1 MFASEKGKRDMAIPD
16 FQSIML
22 PLLKF
27 CADGKEHTNRDS
39 LDALAQEFGLTAEEQ
54 KELLPSGQ
62 QCVIDNR
69 VAWARAHMKMA
80 DLVENTRRGVF
91 RITGRGQEV
100 LKQNPQ
106 QINLRFLRQFPEYE
120 AAREKHKENRR
131 QESSSDVD
139 EQQNKTPAEQLEEAY
154 QTLRENLASEIL
166 AQLKSSS
173 PIFFEKVV
181 VEVLV
186 KMGYGGSRKDAGQ
199 AIGRSGDEGIDGII
213 KEDRLG
219 LDIIYIQAKKWD
231 NSISRP
237 EIQKFAGAL
246 QGKRARK
253 GIFITTSDFSQS
265 AHEYV
270 ATIDSKIILI
280 DGQQL
285 AQHMMDFGVGVAT
298 DAVYELK
305 RLDSDY
311 FTDN

>member
-1 MFASEKGKRDMAIPD
+1 MPLPD
-16 FQSIML
+16 FQSVML

-27 CADGKEHTNRDS
+27 CADGQEYTNRQAI
-39 LDALAQEFGLTAEEQ
+39 DALSREFGLTEDEQ

-62 QCVIDNR
+62 QCVFDNR

-80 DLVENTRRGVF
+80 NLVENTRRGVF
-91 RITGRGQEV
+91 RITERGKDVLGRSPSE
-100 LKQNPQ
+100 
-106 QINLRFLRQFPEYE
+106 INLRFLRQFPEYNS
-120 AAREKHKENRR
+120 ARDRQQDNRR
-131 QESSSDVD
+131 EEETSSACDENES
-139 EQQNKTPAEQLEEAY
+139 KTPAERLEEAY
-154 QTLRENLASEIL
+154 MTLRENLASELIS
-166 AQLKSSS
+166 QLKSSS
-173 PIFFEKVV
+173 PNFFEKVV
-181 VEVLV
+181 IEVLV

-219 LDIIYIQAKKWD
+219 LDIIYIQAKKWE
-231 NSISRP
+231 NTISRP

-270 ATIDSKIILI
+270 ASIDSKIILI

-285 AQHMMDFGVGVAT
+285 AKLMIDFAVGVAT
-298 DAVYELK
+298 DATYELK

-311 FTDN
+311 FTEN

>member
-1 MFASEKGKRDMAIPD
+1 MAIPD

-27 CADGKEHTNRDS
+27 CADGKEHTNRDAV
-39 LDALAQEFGLTAEEQ
+39 DALAMEFNLSEDEQ

-80 DLVENTRRGVF
+80 GLVENTRRGVF
-91 RITGRGQEV
+91 RITARGQEA
-100 LKQNPQ
+100 LEKKPTE
-106 QINLRFLRQFPEYE
+106 INLRYLSEFPEYIE
-120 AAREKHKENRR
+120 ARDKHKGNQQQKISISDD
-131 QESSSDVD
+131 QEI
-139 EQQNKTPAEQLEEAY
+139 QTPAERLEEAY
-154 QTLRENLASEIL
+154 QTIRENLVSEIL
-166 AQLKSSS
+166 SLLKSSS
-173 PIFFEKVV
+173 SIFFEKVV

-219 LDIIYIQAKKWD
+219 LDIIYIQAKRWEKTVP
-231 NSISRP
+231 RP

-253 GIFITTSDFSQS
+253 GIFITTSEFSNGS
-265 AHEYV
+265 HEYV
-270 ATIDSKIILI
+270 SAIDSKIILI

-285 AQHMMDFGVGVAT
+285 AQLMIDFGVGVST

-311 FTDN
+311 FTGN

>member
-1 MFASEKGKRDMAIPD
+1 MAIPD

-22 PLLKF
+22 PLLKL
-27 CADGKEHTNRDS
+27 CADGQEHTNREVIDT
-39 LDALAQEFGLTAEEQ
+39 LAQNFGLSEEEQ
-54 KELLPSGQ
+54 KQLLPSGQ
-62 QCVIDNR
+62 QCVFHNR

-80 DLVENTRRGVF
+80 GLVENTGRGIF
-91 RITGRGQEV
+91 RITQRGSKLLGKSPSE
-100 LKQNPQ
+100 
-106 QINLRFLRQFPEYE
+106 INLRILREFPEYLE
-120 AAREKHKENRR
+120 ARDRNQSSQTGDASTATDE
-131 QESSSDVD
+131 QES
-139 EQQNKTPAEQLEEAY
+139 KTPAERLEEAY
-154 QTLRENLASEIL
+154 EMLRKNLADELLS
-166 AQLKSSS
+166 QLKSSS
-173 PIFFEKVV
+173 PSFFEKVV

-219 LDIIYIQAKKWD
+219 LDIIYIQAKRWE
-231 NSISRP
+231 NTVTRP

-253 GIFITTSDFSQS
+253 GIFITTSDFSQNS
-265 AHEYV
+265 HEYV
-270 ATIDSKIILI
+270 SAIENKIILI

-285 AQHMMDFGVGVAT
+285 SQLMIDFGVGVAT

-311 FTDN
+311 FTEN

>member
-1 MFASEKGKRDMAIPD
+1 MAIPD

-22 PLLKF
+22 PLLKL
-27 CADGKEHTNRDS
+27 CADGQEHTNREAI
-39 LDALAQEFGLTAEEQ
+39 DALAQNFGLSEEEQ
-54 KELLPSGQ
+54 KQLLPSGQ
-62 QCVIDNR
+62 QCVFDNR

-80 DLVENTRRGVF
+80 GLVENTRRGIF
-91 RITGRGQEV
+91 RITQRGSNLLGKSPPE
-100 LKQNPQ
+100 
-106 QINLRFLRQFPEYE
+106 INLRILREFPEYLE
-120 AAREKHKENRR
+120 TRDRTQTTQAGDASTATDE
-131 QESSSDVD
+131 QESR
-139 EQQNKTPAEQLEEAY
+139 TPAERLEEAY
-154 QTLRENLASEIL
+154 EMLRKNLADELLS
-166 AQLKSSS
+166 QLKTSS
-173 PIFFEKVV
+173 PSFFEKIV

-219 LDIIYIQAKKWD
+219 LDIIYIQAKRWE
-231 NSISRP
+231 NTVTRP

-253 GIFITTSDFSQS
+253 GIFITTSDFSQTS
-265 AHEYV
+265 HEYV
-270 ATIDSKIILI
+270 SAIESKIILI

-285 AQHMMDFGVGVAT
+285 SQLMIDFGVGVAT

-311 FTDN
+311 FTEN

>member
-1 MFASEKGKRDMAIPD
+1 MAIPD

-22 PLLKF
+22 PLLRF
-27 CADGKEHTNRDS
+27 CADGKEHTNREA
-39 LDALAQEFGLTAEEQ
+39 LDALAMEFNLSEDEQ
-54 KELLPSGQ
+54 RELLPSGQ

-80 DLVENTRRGVF
+80 GLVENTRRGVF
-91 RITGRGQEV
+91 RITTRGQKV
-100 LKQNPQ
+100 LKKKPTE
-106 QINLRFLRQFPEYE
+106 INLRFLREFPEYIE
-120 AAREKHKENRR
+120 ARDKHKDNQQ
-131 QESSSDVD
+131 QETAKSDD
-139 EQQNKTPAEQLEEAY
+139 QETQTPAERLEEAY
-154 QTLRENLASEIL
+154 QTIRENLVGEIL
-166 AQLKSSS
+166 AQLKISS

-186 KMGYGGSRKDAGQ
+186 KMGYGGSRKDAGR

-219 LDIIYIQAKKWD
+219 LDIIYIQAKRWE
-231 NSISRP
+231 NSVSRP

-253 GIFITTSDFSQS
+253 GIFITTSEFSKGS
-265 AHEYV
+265 HEYV
-270 ATIDSKIILI
+270 SAIDSKIILI

-285 AQHMMDFGVGVAT
+285 AQLMIDFGVGVST

>member
-1 MFASEKGKRDMAIPD
+1 MAIPD

-27 CADGKEHTNRDS
+27 CANGQEYTNREAIDT
-39 LDALAQEFGLTAEEQ
+39 LAKEFGLTEDEQ
-54 KELLPSGQ
+54 KQLLPSGQ
-62 QCVIDNR
+62 QCVFDNR

-80 DLVENTRRGVF
+80 GLLENMSRGIF
-91 RITGRGQEV
+91 RITNRGSEL
-100 LKQNPQ
+100 LKQAPSEV
-106 QINLRFLRQFPEYE
+106 NLRVLREFPEYIE
-120 AAREKHKENRR
+120 ARDRNQGHQTGEASAAADE
-131 QESSSDVD
+131 QES
-139 EQQNKTPAEQLEEAY
+139 KTPAERLEEAY
-154 QTLRENLASEIL
+154 EMLRKNLADELIS
-166 AQLKSSS
+166 QLKSSS
-173 PIFFEKVV
+173 PNFFEKVV

-199 AIGRSGDEGIDGII
+199 AIGKSGDEGIDGII

-219 LDIIYIQAKKWD
+219 LDIIYIQAKRWE
-231 NSISRP
+231 NTVTRP

-253 GIFITTSDFSQS
+253 GIFITTSEFSQN

-270 ATIDSKIILI
+270 SAIENKIILI

-285 AQHMMDFGVGVAT
+285 SQLMIDFGVGVAT
-298 DAVYELK
+298 DAIYELK

-311 FTDN
+311 FTET

>member
-1 MFASEKGKRDMAIPD
+1 MAIPD

-27 CADGKEHTNRDS
+27 CADGKEHTNREA
-39 LDALAQEFGLTAEEQ
+39 LDALAQEFGLTEDEQ

-80 DLVENTRRGVF
+80 DILENTRRGVF
-91 RITGRGQEV
+91 RITERGQEV
-100 LKQNPQ
+100 LKQKPQ
-106 QINLRFLRQFPEYE
+106 EINLRFLRKFPEYE
-120 AAREKHKENRR
+120 AARTRVRKGKEGD
-131 QESSSDVD
+131 SSKD
-139 EQQNKTPAEQLEEAY
+139 EDDKTPAEQLEEAY
-154 QTLRENLASEIL
+154 QTLRDSLASEII
-166 AQLKSSS
+166 AQLKAAS

-219 LDIIYIQAKKWD
+219 LDIIYIQAKKWED
-231 NSISRP
+231 PISRP

-253 GIFITTSDFSQS
+253 GIFITTSRFCDTAKEF
-265 AHEYV
+265 
-270 ATIDSKIILI
+270 ATNIDNKIILI

-285 AQHMMDFGVGVAT
+285 AQFMIDFGVGVAT

>member
-1 MFASEKGKRDMAIPD
+1 MAVPD
-16 FQSIML
+16 FQSVML
-22 PLLKF
+22 PLLTF
-27 CADGKEHTNRDS
+27 CSDAKEHTNREA
-39 LDALAQEFGLTAEEQ
+39 LDALAQEFNLSEDDQ
-54 KELLPSGQ
+54 KTLLPSGQ
-62 QCVIDNR
+62 QCVFDNR

-80 DLVENTRRGVF
+80 GLLENTRRGVF
-91 RITGRGQEV
+91 HITERGQEV
-100 LKQNPQ
+100 LGKKPTD
-106 QINLRFLRQFPEYE
+106 INLRFLRQFPEYE
-120 AAREKHKENRR
+120 AARERHKEIR
-131 QESSSDVD
+131 QMSTATAIEDQ
-139 EQQNKTPAEQLEEAY
+139 ENETPAERLEEAY

-173 PIFFEKVV
+173 PIFFEKAV

-186 KMGYGGSRKDAGQ
+186 KMGYGGTRKDAGQ

-219 LDIIYIQAKKWD
+219 LDIIYIQAKKWED
-231 NSISRP
+231 PISRP

-253 GIFITTSDFSQS
+253 GIFITTSRFCDTAKEF
-265 AHEYV
+265 A
-270 ATIDSKIILI
+270 ANIDSKIILI

-285 AQHMMDFGVGVAT
+285 AQYMIDFGVGVAT
-298 DAVYELK
+298 DAVYEVK

>member
-1 MFASEKGKRDMAIPD
+1 MAIPD

-27 CADGKEHTNRDS
+27 CADGKEHTNREA
-39 LDALAQEFGLTAEEQ
+39 LDALAQEFGLTEEEQ

-80 DLVENTRRGVF
+80 DILENTRRGVF
-91 RITGRGQEV
+91 RITERGQEV

-106 QINLRFLRQFPEYE
+106 EINLRFLRKFPEYE

-131 QESSSDVD
+131 QESSSGGE
-139 EQQNKTPAEQLEEAY
+139 EQETKTPAEQLEEAY
-154 QTLRENLASEIL
+154 QTLRENLASEII
-166 AQLKSSS
+166 AQLKAAS

-219 LDIIYIQAKKWD
+219 LDIIYIQAKKWED
-231 NSISRP
+231 PISRP

-253 GIFITTSDFSQS
+253 GIFITTSRFCDTAKEF
-265 AHEYV
+265 A
-270 ATIDSKIILI
+270 ANIDNKIILI

-285 AQHMMDFGVGVAT
+285 AQFMIDFGVGVAT

>member
-1 MFASEKGKRDMAIPD
+1 MAVPD
-16 FQSIML
+16 FQRLML
-22 PLLKF
+22 PLLLF
-27 CADGKEHTNRDS
+27 CADGKEHTNREA
-39 LDALAQEFGLTAEEQ
+39 LDALAREFGLSEEDQ
-54 KELLPSGQ
+54 KALLPSGQ
-62 QCVIDNR
+62 QCVFDNR

-80 DLVENTRRGVF
+80 GLLENIRRGVF
-91 RITGRGQEV
+91 RITERGQEV
-100 LKQNPQ
+100 LDKKPTE
-106 QINLRFLRQFPEYE
+106 ITVRFLRQFRDYE
-120 AAREKHKENRR
+120 SAREKHKENRQTSTSPATEDR
-131 QESSSDVD
+131 ET
-139 EQQNKTPAEQLEEAY
+139 ETPAERLEEAY

-166 AQLKSSS
+166 AQLKSAS

-219 LDIIYIQAKKWD
+219 LDIIYIQAKKWED
-231 NSISRP
+231 PVSRP

-253 GIFITTSDFSQS
+253 GIFITTSRFCDTAREF
-265 AHEYV
+265 AANIE
-270 ATIDSKIILI
+270 SKIILI

-285 AQHMMDFGVGVAT
+285 AQYMIDFGVGVAT
-298 DAVYELK
+298 DAVYEVK

>member
-1 MFASEKGKRDMAIPD
+1 MAIPD

-27 CADGKEHTNRDS
+27 CSDGQEHTNRDA
-39 LDALAQEFGLTAEEQ
+39 LDALAREFGLTEEEQ
-54 KELLPSGQ
+54 KALLPSGQ
-62 QCVIDNR
+62 QCIIDNR

-80 DLVENTRRGVF
+80 QLLENTRRGVF
-91 RITGRGQEV
+91 RITERGKEV
-100 LKQNPQ
+100 LKQNPSE
-106 QINLRFLRQFPEYE
+106 INLRLLRQFPEYDS
-120 AAREKHKENRR
+120 ARERHQETR
-131 QESSSDVD
+131 QEQTSCMTE
-139 EQQNKTPAEQLEEAY
+139 EQETKTPAERLEEAY
-154 QTLRENLASEIL
+154 QALRENLAGEIL
-166 AQLKSSS
+166 AQLKAAS
-173 PIFFEKVV
+173 PNFFEKVV

-219 LDIIYIQAKKWD
+219 LDIIYIQAKKWECT
-231 NSISRP
+231 ISRP

-253 GIFITTSDFSQS
+253 GIFITTSDFSSS

-270 ATIDSKIILI
+270 TAIDSKIILI

-285 AQHMMDFGVGVAT
+285 AQFMMDFGVGVAT

>member
-1 MFASEKGKRDMAIPD
+1 MSIPD
-16 FQSIML
+16 FQTIML

-27 CADGKEHTNRDS
+27 CADGQEHTNRQAI
-39 LDALAQEFGLTAEEQ
+39 DALSKEFGLTEEEQ
-54 KELLPSGQ
+54 KQLLPSGQ
-62 QCVIDNR
+62 QCVFENR

-80 DLVENTRRGVF
+80 ELVENTRRGVF
-91 RITGRGQEV
+91 RITKRGKEV
-100 LKQNPQ
+100 LNQTPSE
-106 QINLRFLRQFPEYE
+106 INLRFLRQFPEYI
-120 AAREKHKENRR
+120 AARDRGQNTRENEEENTSISDEH
-131 QESSSDVD
+131 ES
-139 EQQNKTPAEQLEEAY
+139 KTPAERLEAAY
-154 QTLRENLASEIL
+154 MTLKENLATELLS
-166 AQLKSSS
+166 QLKSSS
-173 PIFFEKVV
+173 PNFFEKVV

-219 LDIIYIQAKKWD
+219 LDIIYIQAKKWE
-231 NSISRP
+231 NTISRP

-270 ATIDSKIILI
+270 SAIDSKIILI

-285 AQHMMDFGVGVAT
+285 AQHMIDFGVGVAT
-298 DAVYELK
+298 DATYELK

-311 FTDN
+311 FTEI

>member
-1 MFASEKGKRDMAIPD
+1 MAIPD

-27 CADGKEHTNRDS
+27 IADGQEHTNREAIDG
-39 LDALAQEFGLTAEEQ
+39 LANEFALTEEEQ
-54 KELLPSGQ
+54 KQLLPSGQ
-62 QCVIDNR
+62 QCVFDNR

-80 DLVENTRRGVF
+80 GLVENTKRGIF
-91 RITGRGQEV
+91 KITKRGTQL
-100 LKQNPQ
+100 LKESPSE
-106 QINLRFLRQFPEYE
+106 INLRILRDFPEYID
-120 AAREKHKENRR
+120 ARDRNQVKQTGENSAITDE
-131 QESSSDVD
+131 QES
-139 EQQNKTPAEQLEEAY
+139 KTPAERLEEAY
-154 QTLRENLASEIL
+154 EMLRKNLASEIL
-166 AQLKSSS
+166 SQLKASS
-173 PIFFEKVV
+173 PNFFEKVV

-219 LDIIYIQAKKWD
+219 LDIIYIQAKRWE
-231 NSISRP
+231 NTVTRP

-253 GIFITTSDFSQS
+253 GIFITTSDFSQNS
-265 AHEYV
+265 HEYV
-270 ATIDSKIILI
+270 SAIESKIILI

-285 AQHMMDFGVGVAT
+285 SQLMIDFGVGVAT
-298 DAVYELK
+298 DAIYELK

-311 FTDN
+311 FTES